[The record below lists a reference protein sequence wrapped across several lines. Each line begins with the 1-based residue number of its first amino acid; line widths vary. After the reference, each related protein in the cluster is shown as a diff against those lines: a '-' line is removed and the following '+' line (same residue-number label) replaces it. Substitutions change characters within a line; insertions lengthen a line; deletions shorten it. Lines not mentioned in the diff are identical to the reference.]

1 MLYTC
6 SFFSF
11 LQSHYLLFFIKYYLV
26 TIQASFSLSDT
37 SVNHDEFINNT
48 IKGYTWEVEWGW
60 LVKAIEK
67 SLKSLKIRGWC
78 LKSPKNWWGYWYMTP
93 NVFFFDQLLF
103 RIHCLSQRKKHYD
116 HGQLTLTLRWLTLNE
131 LIRTISAEVK
141 VCFRYKWVIST
152 HSFPNGTH

>member
-93 NVFFFDQLLF
+93 NVFFL
-103 RIHCLSQRKKHYD
+103 INCYSGSIAYHKEKNITIM
-116 HGQLTLTLRWLTLNE
+116 GNLRWLCDNLRWMSWSE
-131 LIRTISAEVK
+131 QLVQK
-141 VCFRYKWVIST
+141 
-152 HSFPNGTH
+152 

>member
-78 LKSPKNWWGYWYMTP
+78 LKSPKNWWGYWYMAP
-93 NVFFFDQLLF
+93 NVFFWSIAIQDPLL
-103 RIHCLSQRKKHYD
+103 ITKKK
-116 HGQLTLTLRWLTLNE
+116 TLRSWATYAD
-131 LIRTISAEVK
+131 SAITYVE
-141 VCFRYKWVIST
+141 WVDQ
-152 HSFPNGTH
+152 NN